1 MNGLLVQNRLSLVN
15 YFFSS
20 SMENFSWSTLFRV
33 FVNFNKQGERILAEA
48 RGHLVFYRHKSWP
61 CFGDNKSSHSSLSLS
76 DHSQFGSCTTLFSCL
91 VIYFSS
97 LQVSF
102 STCDVSKKVKI
113 IWLHKRGI
121 WRFFVHFSNSQFF
134 WSFFENSKTLISKLQ
149 FIQSKTL

>member
-1 MNGLLVQNRLSLVN
+1 MIPNSYCNIKSTSNLVKRPLNIYPMSWTAYLSNDRLSLVN

-113 IWLHKRGI
+113 MWL
-121 WRFFVHFSNSQFF
+121 
-134 WSFFENSKTLISKLQ
+134 
-149 FIQSKTL
+149 